1 MDTFWAAATSLYQ
14 FWYRFFSRLLLPE
27 TLTKASLIAPA
38 NKSVN
43 PSLQSSID
51 IEQLEEGDTPAE
63 FKTIKSVVENRLAP
77 IVERKPIPLSTN
89 LSHSTSEPREAVVT
103 LLNTPMFQSSTKEFD
118 GVIKSLPYGAT
129 LEILDEKRAWAQ
141 VKYQKLTGW
150 VTRDAI
156 TTRVAQARPYFVI
169 KEYCGPDSENTK
181 RLRAMIADVF
191 SGGEAGLPLHSEEY
205 IYYKLF
211 SRGIVLPDV
220 EDRPRVAGS
229 WQKLFKGVSGT
240 HISVRPKTGSI
251 MEYVTE
257 EDEGHVAY
265 VEAVFPDES
274 ISLSEVGIPT
284 NGYYNERM
292 LSKEVWQELKPVFL
306 QFS

>member
-1 MDTFWAAATSLYQ
+1 
-14 FWYRFFSRLLLPE
+14 
-27 TLTKASLIAPA
+27 
-38 NKSVN
+38 
-43 PSLQSSID
+43 
-51 IEQLEEGDTPAE
+51 
-63 FKTIKSVVENRLAP
+63 
-77 IVERKPIPLSTN
+77 
-89 LSHSTSEPREAVVT
+89 
-103 LLNTPMFQSSTKEFD
+103 
-118 GVIKSLPYGAT
+118 
-129 LEILDEKRAWAQ
+129 
-141 VKYQKLTGW
+141 
-150 VTRDAI
+150 
-156 TTRVAQARPYFVI
+156 
-169 KEYCGPDSENTK
+169 
-181 RLRAMIADVF
+181 MIADVF